1 MLATSTPAEAVTKTN
16 SKAKAAASHNGNL
29 VSKILSR
36 WVFNHLLLPIS
47 IEREP
52 IYFQP
57 IKSLQDQKIFDLT
70 VKAMRCFFNYEEL
83 RDGIL
88 VHSGLGGLV
97 TRVFTKLP
105 IETGQVQLRI
115 SSTRK

>member
-1 MLATSTPAEAVTKTN
+1 
-16 SKAKAAASHNGNL
+16 
-29 VSKILSR
+29 
-36 WVFNHLLLPIS
+36 
-47 IEREP
+47 
-52 IYFQP
+52 
-57 IKSLQDQKIFDLT
+57 
-70 VKAMRCFFNYEEL
+70 MRCFLNYEEL

-97 TRVFTKLP
+97 TRVLTKLP